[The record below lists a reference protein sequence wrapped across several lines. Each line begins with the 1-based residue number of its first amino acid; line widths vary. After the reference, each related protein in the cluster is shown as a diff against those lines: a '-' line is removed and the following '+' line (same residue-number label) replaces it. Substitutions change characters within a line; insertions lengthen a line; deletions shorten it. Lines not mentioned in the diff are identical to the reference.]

1 MANQEMR
8 ANILQATRNAV
19 KNAGSIV
26 EGIVDISKTTE
37 DWAEDSER
45 IHFNAEYL
53 VRKGWIDG
61 RGLATTH
68 DKALY

>member
-1 MANQEMR
+1 MQSVTWKLQDKAHFSRDKIANQEMR

-45 IHFNAEYL
+45 I
-53 VRKGWIDG
+53 RSTPSI
-61 RGLATTH
+61 
-68 DKALY
+68 